1 MNEKELLK
9 QMAMAMAAEDW
20 GKVAETAQL
29 LAGGG
34 ESKPDPKPKGKAK
47 AKTVKKA
54 PATVAAVSETKPG
67 FVNKFKDDLSMDKDQ
82 IVSDR
87 KILKK
92 VRPSKRR
99 PPSQNRKPVEVTCA
113 KCGRKHS
120 VPAIELAMRQNID
133 SGLMCPGCMR
143 GRGR

>member
-20 GKVAETAQL
+20 AKVAETAQL
-29 LAGGG
+29 LAGG
-34 ESKPDPKPKGKAK
+34 EKPKPTK
-47 AKTVKKA
+47 KKA
-54 PATVAAVSETKPG
+54 VKPVSVTPAPTTPV
-67 FVNKFKDDLSMDKDQ
+67 FVNKFKDDLTLEKGH

-92 VRPSKRR
+92 VKPAKRR
-99 PPSQNRKPVEVTCA
+99 PPSQNSKLVEVTCA
-113 KCGRKHS
+113 KCGGKHS